1 MSRRVLTI
9 PVDKTI
15 QDAGNY
21 MFGSGTTYLAVVDK
35 QNQFVGWL
43 SQGDIIERLP
53 PFLTPHQLGRDL
65 TPEEQ
70 AQFNSLLKQRSDTP
84 VTDIMY
90 SLASVRRQLVFF
102 ETETPIEKVIG
113 RFITPINI
121 GQIQSAFLRKLPVL
135 SPDHHRIEG
144 VLGYWMVVS
153 RLIAAQLA
161 PKILVR
167 DCMLSIQHPNYVP
180 IFDTELI
187 DTVNW
192 KARQQGWSYIV
203 IVSAEGKLA
212 GMTSIEQIRRA
223 IDFDLPVMRD
233 RPILNLMR
241 PANECTVIRV
251 ADPLE
256 KWLRIFAD
264 DDIGALPVVGA
275 DGKLEG
281 LLNYVSVLRAYRDY
295 LFPSG

>member
-43 SQGDIIERLP
+43 SQGDIIEKLP

-135 SPDHHRIEG
+135 SPDHRRIEG

-153 RLIAAQLA
+153 KLIAAQLM
-161 PKILVR
+161 PRTLVG
-167 DCMLSIQHPNYVP
+167 DCMLSIQHPNYMP
-180 IFDTELI
+180 ILDTESI
-187 DTVNW
+187 DSVNW

-203 IVSAEGKLA
+203 IVNAEGKLA

-264 DDIGALPVVGA
+264 DDIGALPVVNAG
-275 DGKLEG
+275 GKLEG

-295 LFPSG
+295 LFPS